1 MHLFEKRNFT
11 FTTSL
16 ITLRHDDPLNWVQP
30 SPIFLFGIIC
40 GPGWGSFT
48 VEDHLRT
55 ILGSFAVLREAN
67 SHTPAPRVGENPGND
82 VDEDVLRGSSRV
94 PAPLVGLVGK
104 HTEIC
109 KADRTMW
116 KLTLQDINTTP
127 KEPKAER
134 GRSRRQLFLPFRGSS
149 VERLCCKIPA
159 QERLRGRLAPCM
171 AMIVQKLRPQTPDF
185 PAENT
190 WGVEFLGGTH
200 FRDTLGSKFPDQFS
214 LRQRTSDLFE
224 KRSGY
229 ERSHFKPAA
238 SRVCLFW
245 VSSFE
250 KYVTVFSWIL
260 VYWCYG
266 FWHRLPEEII
276 ILVIFDKSVFFF
288 SFFGGIW
295 ILGMEGLHMSFWQ
308 SRLVMALWCQK
319 KIEKRLLQLCL
330 GFKRRISK
338 KRYAIIV
345 LDKNDYVYDY
355 VLKNSHKC
363 RVFKSNNDG
372 DGHQNLKV
380 NRAYSILFNSSTFG
394 KCFWSWIMKDCIKV
408 QEKKKRVVVLCS
420 RPPKT
425 WN

>member
-1 MHLFEKRNFT
+1 
-11 FTTSL
+11 
-16 ITLRHDDPLNWVQP
+16 
-30 SPIFLFGIIC
+30 
-40 GPGWGSFT
+40 
-48 VEDHLRT
+48 
-55 ILGSFAVLREAN
+55 
-67 SHTPAPRVGENPGND
+67 
-82 VDEDVLRGSSRV
+82 
-94 PAPLVGLVGK
+94 
-104 HTEIC
+104 
-109 KADRTMW
+109 MW

-127 KEPKAER
+127 KEPKTER
-134 GRSRRQLFLPFRGSS
+134 GRSRRQLFRPFRGSS

-229 ERSHFKPAA
+229 ERSHDHFKPA

-276 ILVIFDKSVFFF
+276 ILVIFDNSVFFF
-288 SFFGGIW
+288 SFF
-295 ILGMEGLHMSFWQ
+295 LEES
-308 SRLVMALWCQK
+308 
-319 KIEKRLLQLCL
+319 
-330 GFKRRISK
+330 GFSAWKGCTCAFDDWSWHFGAK
-338 KRYAIIV
+338 KRSRKDFCSCAWV
-345 LDKNDYVYDY
+345 
-355 VLKNSHKC
+355 S
-363 RVFKSNNDG
+363 RGGFQRRGMQS
-372 DGHQNLKV
+372 
-380 NRAYSILFNSSTFG
+380 LF
-394 KCFWSWIMKDCIKV
+394 
-408 QEKKKRVVVLCS
+408 
-420 RPPKT
+420 
-425 WN
+425 

>member
-16 ITLRHDDPLNWVQP
+16 TTLRHDDLLNWVQP
-30 SPIFLFGIIC
+30 IPIFSFGIIC

-48 VEDHLRT
+48 VEDHLRS

-94 PAPLVGLVGK
+94 PASLVGLVGK

-149 VERLCCKIPA
+149 VERPCCKIPA

-229 ERSHFKPAA
+229 ERSHDHFKPAG
-238 SRVCLFW
+238 RVCLFW

-250 KYVTVFSWIL
+250 KYMTVFSGILVDFGLLMLWIL
-260 VYWCYG
+260 AQTPRRNYNPG
-266 FWHRLPEEII
+266 NFT
-276 ILVIFDKSVFFF
+276 
-288 SFFGGIW
+288 
-295 ILGMEGLHMSFWQ
+295 LGNFCFNSG
-308 SRLVMALWCQK
+308 
-319 KIEKRLLQLCL
+319 QLCSGPCEAWFL
-330 GFKRRISK
+330 TKTNSRWRREA
-338 KRYAIIV
+338 RRTTA
-345 LDKNDYVYDY
+345 DY
-355 VLKNSHKC
+355 N
-363 RVFKSNNDG
+363 G
-372 DGHQNLKV
+372 IEG
-380 NRAYSILFNSSTFG
+380 
-394 KCFWSWIMKDCIKV
+394 
-408 QEKKKRVVVLCS
+408 
-420 RPPKT
+420 T
-425 WN
+425 WKH

>member
-116 KLTLQDINTTP
+116 KLTLQGINTTP

-214 LRQRTSDLFE
+214 LRQRANARPTYLKRDLGMRDHISNQRLVACVCSE
-224 KRSGY
+224 WVRLRSTWLY
-229 ERSHFKPAA
+229 FR
-238 SRVCLFW
+238 
-245 VSSFE
+245 
-250 KYVTVFSWIL
+250 
-260 VYWCYG
+260 G
-266 FWHRLPEEII
+266 FWFTD
-276 ILVIFDKSVFFF
+276 VMD
-288 SFFGGIW
+288 FGTD
-295 ILGMEGLHMSFWQ
+295 S
-308 SRLVMALWCQK
+308 QK
-319 KIEKRLLQLCL
+319 KL
-330 GFKRRISK
+330 
-338 KRYAIIV
+338 
-345 LDKNDYVYDY
+345 
-355 VLKNSHKC
+355 
-363 RVFKSNNDG
+363 
-372 DGHQNLKV
+372 
-380 NRAYSILFNSSTFG
+380 
-394 KCFWSWIMKDCIKV
+394 
-408 QEKKKRVVVLCS
+408 
-420 RPPKT
+420 
-425 WN
+425 